1 MTSTRPYLTT
11 AGDAIRATLA
21 DPNADTDCPDCGG
34 SGIEWPKG
42 RHACTRCG
50 GAGVIPTVDLTDT
63 ERDRI
68 LEGLPA

>member
-1 MTSTRPYLTT
+1 MVRTILT
-11 AGDAIRATLA
+11 DAASAVRDTLA

-42 RHACTRCG
+42 RHACDRCG